1 MSAPATPQETPGLA
15 TWLGFIL
22 MCVGMFMAILDIQV
36 VATSLPTIQEA
47 LGITPDAMSW
57 VQTAYLIAEIIA
69 IPLTCLLTRVFSLRW
84 LFVGAVSIFTA
95 ASLGCAMSGSFHMLL
110 AFRVLQG
117 FFGGLLIPVVFS
129 AVFLLFPA
137 RLHAVAT
144 TIGGVVAV
152 LAPTIGPVVGG
163 FITNTWSWP
172 WLFLI
177 NIVPGIIAALM
188 TPSLL
193 PKQRMNLIEL
203 DKLDL
208 LALMLLAVSLA
219 SLELGLKE
227 APKGG
232 WLSSNCIAL
241 LVLSGSC
248 LTLLIQRLLASPHPI
263 LRLGSFQ
270 RRSFTLGCVS
280 SFCLGIGLFGS
291 VYLMPVFLAF
301 VRQHDAFEIGK
312 IMLVTGVAQLIAA
325 PLVTALDGKV
335 DARLLTS
342 FGFALFSAGL
352 AASAFQP
359 ASADYQEMF
368 WPQVVR
374 GVGIMFCL
382 LPPTRIALGDL
393 PQAEVADASGLFN
406 LMRNLGG
413 AIGIALID
421 TIIYGRVGLHAQ
433 AFRDRLMAGDTAA
446 AKAIGLAP
454 ELLRNRPRGVSEE
467 AAIAYVRPLVEKA
480 SLALCVNEAWALL
493 AGVALLGF
501 ILIPFA
507 RNRTESPSPRRLA
520 LEAAQPAL
528 RRRLDQLGPRSG

>member
-69 IPLTCLLTRVFSLRW
+69 IPLTGLLTRVFSLRW

-433 AFRDRLMAGDTAA
+433 AFRDRLMVGDTAA